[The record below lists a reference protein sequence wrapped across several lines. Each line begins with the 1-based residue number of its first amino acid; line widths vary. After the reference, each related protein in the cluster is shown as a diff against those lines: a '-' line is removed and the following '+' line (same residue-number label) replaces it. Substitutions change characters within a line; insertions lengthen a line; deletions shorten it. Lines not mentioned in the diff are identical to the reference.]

1 MKRFGY
7 PLVSSVG
14 AAMLLEDSSSAEP
27 VFSSGY
33 TIKPQNYRLTMKLW
47 DKVIIFASS
56 SEVYRLEWTCLR
68 HTQWNTTKWR
78 VKNCRN
84 IKKKTKSSRRN
95 SKFASLLLDF
105 LFFIIAYSSHRLTA
119 NLHFRLQEHRMSLK
133 YCCYAFVSWHAL
145 KPLAIRWSFSASAC
159 VNSKES
165 KSP

>member
-14 AAMLLEDSSSAEP
+14 AAMLLEDSSSAES

-68 HTQWNTTKWR
+68 HTQWNTTWR
-78 VKNCRN
+78 TDR
-84 IKKKTKSSRRN
+84 ISRRKLYITPK
-95 SKFASLLLDF
+95 SVPLRFVLFGTLRGLIIQPTRDISLL
-105 LFFIIAYSSHRLTA
+105 SHWQAFWISYVQNNQWTKRWRRLMYV
-119 NLHFRLQEHRMSLK
+119 LQTHLLRMCLI
-133 YCCYAFVSWHAL
+133 L
-145 KPLAIRWSFSASAC
+145 I
-159 VNSKES
+159 
-165 KSP
+165 